1 MKQMKNLWGGEYTA
15 PTLEVL
21 DIAVEQG
28 FAISEQASS
37 IIAPWGDDEDDLII
51 YCEKPENNEKDFFLD
66 VGCISSDQLLER

>member
-28 FAISEQASS
+28 FATSPI
-37 IIAPWGDDEDDLII
+37 GDLEGGDII
-51 YCEKPENNEKDFFLD
+51 YPEW
-66 VGCISSDQLLER
+66 DQI

>member
-28 FAISEQASS
+28 FATSPIF
-37 IIAPWGDDEDDLII
+37 GEDGEAGNILF
-51 YCEKPENNEKDFFLD
+51 EENGYEF
-66 VGCISSDQLLER
+66 